1 MALDEAIHILEIITP
16 IAETLPV
23 VGTPLKGALEVLG
36 KILGFA
42 KVRYFDARDVLI
54 SPSSWLLGSKGEQG
68 AGGRAGRASG
78 ALATDSCECAQRS
91 ESAALECASGGVAV
105 AR

>member
-1 MALDEAIHILEIITP
+1 MALGEAIQILEIITP

-23 VGTPLKGALEVLG
+23 VGTPLKGALEALG

-42 KVRYFDARDVLI
+42 KVRYFDARDFLFLLI
-54 SPSSWLLGSKGEQG
+54 SWHIGSEGEQG

-78 ALATDSCECAQRS
+78 ALATDPCERAQWS
-91 ESAALECASGGVAV
+91 ESTALKRASRGVAV